1 MDSKDGTQSESQI
14 RSSDVVRR
22 LVDSHKD
29 ADLRRG
35 SAIRSKDK
43 AMSDYWEG
51 RRDGL
56 NEAIGMMQEQTP
68 NDPDE
73 PHAKNL

>member
-1 MDSKDGTQSESQI
+1 MDAKDGMQSESQI
-14 RSSDVVRR
+14 CSSDVVRR
-22 LVDSHKD
+22 LVESHKY

-56 NEAIGMMQEQTP
+56 NEAIGIVQEQTP
-68 NDPDE
+68 NDPSS
-73 PHAKNL
+73 ATAL